1 MNDTTQKSQRIL
13 ALDILRGITIA
24 GMILVNNPG
33 LPWPDVFTPLE
44 HAEWIGLTP
53 TDFVFPFFMFIMGIT
68 TYLSLRK
75 FNFSWSWPCARKI
88 VKRALLIWFIGLAI
102 SWLLTFVIG
111 MGSKANEALALWP
124 RICASADTLSHLRIL
139 GVLPRLGICYG
150 LTAALAVSMKHS
162 WLPWLAAG
170 IFVAYAFILDAGNG
184 YAHDSSNILAII
196 DNAVL
201 GHDHCYTYDTPDP
214 EGLLSTLPALAHVL
228 IGFCVGEAVMRLKNL
243 DAQIE
248 RLFLIGTVLVVAGF
262 LLSYGCPISK
272 KLWTPTFS
280 LVTCGFASLL
290 LGLFSWMIDK
300 RGWKGRATEFFRV
313 FGVNPLALYVLS
325 DLLLI
330 PLALIHTGDG
340 TTVHKLLCNDFFLT
354 FMAPKVASLGWAII
368 YVLLNWLVGLWLYKK
383 KIFIKL

>member
-111 MGSKANEALALWP
+111 MGSKANEALPLWP
-124 RICASADTLSHLRIL
+124 RICASADSLGHLRIL

-150 LTAALAVSMKHS
+150 LAAALAVSVRHS
-162 WLPWLAAG
+162 WLPWMAAG
-170 IFVAYAFILDAGNG
+170 IFVAYGFILETGNG
-184 YAHDSSNILAII
+184 FAHDASNILAII
-196 DNAVL
+196 DDAVL
-201 GHDHCYTYDTPDP
+201 GHDHCYIYDTPDP
-214 EGLLSTLPALAHVL
+214 EGLLSTLPAMAHVL

-280 LVTCGFASLL
+280 LVTCGFAALL
-290 LGLFSWMIDK
+290 LGLFTWMIDK
-300 RGWKGRATEFFRV
+300 RGLKGRTTEFFRI

-330 PLALIHTGDG
+330 PLTLIHTNDG
-340 TTVHKLLCNDFFLT
+340 ITVHKLVCNDFFLT
-354 FMAPKVASLGWAII
+354 FMTPKMASLCWALV